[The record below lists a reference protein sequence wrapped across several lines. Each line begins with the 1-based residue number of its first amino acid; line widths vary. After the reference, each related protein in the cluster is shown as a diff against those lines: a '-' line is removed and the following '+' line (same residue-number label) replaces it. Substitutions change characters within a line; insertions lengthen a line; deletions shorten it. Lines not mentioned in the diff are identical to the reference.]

1 MTDTTTVAQVST
13 RLVSQWFNVLT
24 AALSLPRDQFQLAQ
38 GAVAVGATSESLW
51 AMFDSVPP
59 PSINHLYDPDQHN
72 VLSSGYGAVINNLWP
87 QWRDQPDA
95 LAAVRARYPLPWS
108 EYLAP
113 SAAKAL
119 AVAAP
124 APDGGALSRL
134 LAPLVASH
142 AKLAATAAAPT
153 AADPVVT
160 AVDRWYAAGGAA
172 GPKAYGGTVETL
184 RAALA
189 IAPSVTVTLDTST
202 ETTDV
207 SDSWAGGAVAAP
219 PADDVAP
226 ALTSA
231 AGALASSRVQI
242 RASYS
247 ALTLFRAPP
256 LSAPS
261 TEPSLL
267 GMPAWFT
274 PEALALAVAHPD
286 ATVWKPGAPQ
296 WSTMFGADGS
306 LQRACTALLVA
317 DGSDVE
323 MTLTEPAASAVQ
335 ALLAGA
341 GDATP
346 LLPFV
351 GCPSGPASMAP
362 SAAGDGT
369 WRVTASSPRGAPFV
383 LGVYVTPIAAAFPLG
398 GG

>member
-1 MTDTTTVAQVST
+1 MTDTTTVAQLSA

-51 AMFDSVPP
+51 AMFDAVPP
-59 PSINHLYDPDQHN
+59 ASINHLYDPDQHN

-87 QWRDQPDA
+87 QWRDRPDA

-108 EYLAP
+108 AYLAP
-113 SAAKAL
+113 TAAHAL
-119 AVAAP
+119 AAASP
-124 APDGGALSRL
+124 PNGGALSRL
-134 LAPLVASH
+134 LAPLVAST
-142 AKLAATAAAPT
+142 APLAAAQPT

-189 IAPSVTVTLDTST
+189 TAPSVTVTLDTST

-207 SDSWAGGAVAAP
+207 ADSWAGGVVAPP
-219 PADDVAP
+219 PADDVPP
-226 ALTSA
+226 ALANA
-231 AGALASSRVQI
+231 AAALAASRVQI
-242 RASYS
+242 RASYA

-261 TEPSLL
+261 TVPSLL

-274 PEALALAVAHPD
+274 PEALALAVARPD

-296 WSTMFGADGS
+296 WSTMFGPDGS

-323 MTLTEPAASAVQ
+323 MVLTEPAARAVQ
-335 ALLAGA
+335 ALLASA

-351 GCPSGPASMAP
+351 GSPSGPAALAP
-362 SAAGDGT
+362 SAADDGT

-383 LGVYVTPIAAAFPLG
+383 LGVLVTPIAAAFPVG